1 MEECQFEFSYMYK
14 YSERPGTLAAKKMS
28 DDVPEELKG
37 SRLTE
42 IIHLQSKMSLA
53 NNKSYIGKTVRVLA
67 DSVSKKSENDL
78 AGRNDQ
84 NSKVV
89 FPKGD
94 HKIGDFVNVLIERVT
109 TTSLIGVVVP

>member
-1 MEECQFEFSYMYK
+1 MGVFTYSHEEST
-14 YSERPGTLAAKKMS
+14 RAHDLV
-28 DDVPEELKG
+28 DDVPEEVKG

-67 DSVSKKSENDL
+67 DSVSKKSEHDL

-89 FPKGD
+89 FPKG
-94 HKIGDFVNVLIERVT
+94 HYKMGDFVNVLIERVT
-109 TTSLIGVVVP
+109 TTSLIGTVVP